1 MRQPGGRNRRR
12 GITLIEMMIYGAI
25 SLLTGAALLTLA
37 SRAWAN
43 YEFLLTQNMIQRQA
57 RAAVDLVSDEIRNIP
72 GSSGMWDTGIIA
84 YEDENGSRIGRPN
97 VFLIRRTNRN
107 QLLRTFGRTTTINNI
122 RSFRLVYE
130 IRAPGNTG
138 NLSWQRIPDAGAGET
153 PINNNP
159 LLGQT
164 DERIRWVCTVY
175 ITVTAGYGNQTYTLT
190 SAVKARNQFYSLA
203 PPLR

>member
-1 MRQPGGRNRRR
+1 MRRAADCRRR

-25 SLLTGAALLTLA
+25 ALLTGAALLTLA
-37 SRAWAN
+37 ARAWAN
-43 YEFLLTQNMIQRQA
+43 YEVLLTQNMIQRQA
-57 RAAVDLVSDEIRNIP
+57 RAAVDLVADEIRNIP
-72 GSSGMWDTGIIA
+72 GSNGMWDTGIVA
-84 YEDENGSRIGRPN
+84 YEDGNGSRIGRPG

-130 IRAPGNTG
+130 IRAPSSTG
-138 NLSWQRIPDAGAGET
+138 DLSWRQIPSAGEA
-153 PINNNP
+153 PMNNNP
-159 LLGQT
+159 QQGQT